1 MAGDILSIE
10 NDDLSGEPLI
20 QAVMRDGRR
29 VAPSPTLAEI
39 RARAAADLARLPEP
53 LRRLESDGAY
63 PVRMA
68 DALTQLATDVDIRL
82 APHERVPP

>member
-10 NDDLSGEPLI
+10 SDEQSGEPLI
-20 QAVMRDGRR
+20 QPVMRDGRR
-29 VAPSPTLAEI
+29 VAPSPTLAEV
-39 RARAAADLARLPEP
+39 RAHAAADLARLPEL
-53 LRRLESDGAY
+53 LRRLELDGAY

-68 DALTQLATDVDIRL
+68 DALTRLATDVDIRL

>member
-10 NDDLSGEPLI
+10 NDEQSGEPLI
-20 QAVMRDGRR
+20 QPVMRDGRR

-53 LRRLESDGAY
+53 LRRLEPDG
-63 PVRMA
+63 VFGTDGERT
-68 DALTQLATDVDIRL
+68 DATRDRRRQ
-82 APHERVPP
+82 PPGAA